1 MFYAKL
7 FFTCFL
13 VYFAVASASEYT
25 EESSFELPADWA
37 NIRSNI
43 DTSFSCVGRA
53 FGYYSDI
60 HNDCQLYHVCNPR
73 EENGVTVY
81 SHSPFICPLGTV
93 FDQRSTACIHS
104 TPDFSCA
111 ESVQHYAETE
121 NRYANENEASA
132 SPFVDTPVASEQTPP
147 VNENVVLNNPVNV
160 EIVPNNPIYSP
171 VEKPVLNESPVAQPV
186 VENVASTPVS
196 TPVESVPNVP
206 SNSESVNAPVSSD
219 VHSNEHS
226 EVPHVQP
233 VAEIVHQ
240 NRLSSQNH
248 IVLKPINVSK
258 GPSKSTQQQEIQK
271 ISVPVAKVPQVS
283 VKAPVPVAKL
293 PQQQVVQKVQ
303 APIPVAKLPQ
313 QQVAQ
318 QVQAPIPV
326 AKLPQQQVVQ
336 QVQAPIPVAKLPQQ
350 QVVQKVQ
357 APIPVAKL
365 PQQQVVQQVQ
375 APTKAP
381 VAPVVAKI
389 SQKVQAP
396 IPVAKVPQQQVVQQV
411 EQPSKS
417 IRAVPRPIFRQQP
430 RKSTGPVKQ
439 HLLRH
444 HVPEHVSFNGLP
456 TWRHHY
462 IRLLPHLISNNPYH
476 VSRVNSHK

>member
-13 VYFAVASASEYT
+13 VYFAIASASEYT

-313 QQVAQ
+313 QQV
-318 QVQAPIPV
+318 
-326 AKLPQQQVVQ
+326 
-336 QVQAPIPVAKLPQQ
+336 
-350 QVVQKVQ
+350 
-357 APIPVAKL
+357 
-365 PQQQVVQQVQ
+365 VQQVQ